1 MSLQAAREI
10 GGTRMKEGGK
20 KKKRRRRKKKGA
32 VWEERNI

>member
-20 KKKRRRRKKKGA
+20 KKKRRRKKKGA